1 MTAYAPASIDKPY
14 QILFEH
20 RPEFLYVKIR
30 CETTNYAISKKY
42 WTEILAM
49 QIRRGYERVLIDK
62 DIVNSMPSHD
72 VVMLVAELAS
82 SGCHD
87 VKFAIYDRHYDPRR
101 CGFEEMVGTNR
112 GLKVKICDSLSEAR
126 DWLTAPAIPQDL
138 IVTQEMP
145 RFKVP
150 FD

>member
-1 MTAYAPASIDKPY
+1 MTAFAPATLDRPY
-14 QILFEH
+14 HIHFEL
-20 RPEFLYVKIR
+20 RPEFLYVMIR

-42 WTEILAM
+42 WNEILAM
-49 QIRRGYERVLIDK
+49 QLDRGYQRVLIDK
-62 DIVNSMPSHD
+62 DIVNSMPMHD
-72 VVMLVAELAS
+72 VVILVAEIAS

-112 GLKVKICDSLSEAR
+112 GLKVKISDSLSEAR
-126 DWLTAPAIPQDL
+126 NWLIGPAIPQDL

-145 RFKVP
+145 RP
-150 FD
+150 AL